1 MKAHYLQAA
10 GLALVDKAPELLSL
24 QEPIV
29 DLQAQANDPGGNS

>member
-10 GLALVDKAPELLSL
+10 GLALAEKAPEVLSL

-29 DLQAQANDPGGNS
+29 DLQA